1 MRKVKGKV
9 HHGENLQKDV
19 KWRSAVW
26 RKEEFWKTFGRL
38 SKDRKGVNGSEYEQM
53 EANRNEKEVNGSEW
67 KRIEENG
74 KLPLEANRKEN
85 FLSLRSEKGT
95 KEREIVSHLRSIRLA
110 AKAGVRSVNL

>member
-1 MRKVKGKV
+1 MNPNSEM
-9 HHGENLQKDV
+9 HL
-19 KWRSAVW
+19 RS
-26 RKEEFWKTFGRL
+26 
-38 SKDRKGVNGSEYEQM
+38 
-53 EANRNEKEVNGSEW
+53 
-67 KRIEENG
+67 NG